1 MKDLCFA
8 VFACNKTKVDKII
21 KENFADLK
29 MNFKNMV
36 IDFLPI
42 NKRQKNALIILKTF
56 YRRIKVQQ

>member
-8 VFACNKTKVDKII
+8 VFACNKIKVDKSI

-36 IDFLPI
+36 IVVLPI
-42 NKRQKNALIILKTF
+42 NKNQKMSSSF
-56 YRRIKVQQ
+56 